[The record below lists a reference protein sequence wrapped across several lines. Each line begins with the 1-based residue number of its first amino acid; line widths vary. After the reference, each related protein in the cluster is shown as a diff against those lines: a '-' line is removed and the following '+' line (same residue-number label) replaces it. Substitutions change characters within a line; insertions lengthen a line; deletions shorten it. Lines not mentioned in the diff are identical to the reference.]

1 MANARYV
8 PRGHI
13 GSEQALILV
22 AKATNP
28 ERWRDDMLIPKEK
41 EIYERLGRTLNAELL
56 GEHINAML
64 SEAERDGAAVM
75 ERICD
80 FEDAAHRLRESLHAG
95 DILGRYLDENGKWH
109 DIPAERWGADDGLDS
124 LLTGFVWLDEGK
136 YEVSRLVLLAVRD
149 LEALCGTSGTNRK
162 GSNRLAQRTISDAKA
177 EQVFKAWRAQ
187 RGQDIPTEAEDC
199 GYMKRF
205 GVSRARVRLLRTKV
219 ENRTRGKR
227 KNPPTNAR
235 T

>member
-13 GSEQALILV
+13 GSEQALVLV

-56 GEHINAML
+56 GDHINVML
-64 SEAERDGAAVM
+64 SKAEREGSAIM
-75 ERICD
+75 ERILD
-80 FEDAAHRLRESLHAG
+80 FEGAARWLRESLHAG
-95 DILGRYLDENGKWH
+95 DISGRYLDKSGKWH

-124 LLTGFVWLDEGK
+124 LLRGVVWLDEGDA
-136 YEVSRLVLLAVRD
+136 SRLVLLAVKD
-149 LEALCGTSGTNRK
+149 LEALCRTSGSNKRT
-162 GSNRLAQRTISDAKA
+162 GNRLAQRTISDAKA

-187 RGQDIPTEAEDC
+187 RGQDIPTEAEI
-199 GYMKRF
+199 
-205 GVSRARVRLLRTKV
+205 A
-219 ENRTRGKR
+219 
-227 KNPPTNAR
+227 AI
-235 T
+235 